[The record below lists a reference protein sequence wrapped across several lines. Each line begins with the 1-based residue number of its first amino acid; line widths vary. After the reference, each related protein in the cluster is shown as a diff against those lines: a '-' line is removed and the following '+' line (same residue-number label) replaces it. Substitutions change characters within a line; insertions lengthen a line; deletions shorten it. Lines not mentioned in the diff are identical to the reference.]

1 MKSPSLEASEASTP
15 SFPCWEWFK
24 GKSQKLWFI
33 ALNCFR
39 ISSKFSLEPIHSYH
53 SYIKIHEK
61 NYKSSEIHPLIL
73 HFFYKSHENGRA
85 LKDESFGN
93 FSLALPAFA
102 KAGPEL
108 LAATATAW
116 RMGSIQCEAPVG

>member
-73 HFFYKSHENGRA
+73 HFFTNPMKMAGHSKMRVSGTSPWRCRRLPRLGRN
-85 LKDESFGN
+85 S
-93 FSLALPAFA
+93 
-102 KAGPEL
+102 
-108 LAATATAW
+108 
-116 RMGSIQCEAPVG
+116 